1 MVWMGIYRSLY
12 GINDC
17 RHLQFQLEEPESHFT
32 LHLPS
37 YPPSCWPRLFFISL
51 TFRGHIL
58 SYPWVVNLL
67 VDGRVDTPCPNNRG
81 GKALFSSLSLVTSLV
96 SSSQQS
102 FLRASHF
109 VGPRGIRHYVNTQL
123 HVCLSLSNF
132 SVNDTSSAVEQ
143 HLGNEWGAAMV
154 WRPCHCQAP
163 VYCPQKVVVDVE
175 GSSLQEKANVAPV
188 WWKARR
194 VPHGESGESVLV
206 EKKWTMR
213 QFSPPFKGRIY

>member
-1 MVWMGIYRSLY
+1 MGELILPVQ
-12 GINDC
+12 IT
-17 RHLQFQLEEPESHFT
+17 EEAK
-32 LHLPS
+32 L
-37 YPPSCWPRLFFISL
+37 
-51 TFRGHIL
+51 
-58 SYPWVVNLL
+58 
-67 VDGRVDTPCPNNRG
+67 
-81 GKALFSSLSLVTSLV
+81 
-96 SSSQQS
+96 S
-102 FLRASHF
+102 FLVCLWWLLLCPLLSNHFWEPLILF

-175 GSSLQEKANVAPV
+175 GSSLQEKANVAPI

-213 QFSPPFKGRIY
+213 QLSPPFKGRIY